1 MNITVTLFSLF
12 HFYTVRNGV
21 LTFPSSLEMDVIDV
35 TSLYE
40 DMSFL
45 RPLSL
50 TDVLSRPAESFPC
63 VVEILEEPHVHSL
76 FRCSW
81 FLELSKRERLIF
93 HRVETTPMVL
103 LSTAKF
109 RKAQQYFLLS
119 HQYGGRFRRQ
129 PREFSCVYELFVASS
144 QAPGLKVSVTRN
156 CEEFEEEGLPALSV
170 GEQLEVVRCV
180 RMDLPKDGGQGQ
192 KRSVDAL
199 LCHRVQELD
208 DGDDDDDDSD
218 EKEEETK
225 HEDVREE
232 VLLLPLYMRGQF
244 VEVLSDTKKYRLRN
258 LSKDFSVPLNVKVV
272 SRDTELRSDPL
283 AGLPCLRTEGSL
295 LEPTIQA
302 SFLHTPTQCFLIP
315 AKWFSMSLT
324 VTEDPLPW
332 SGPQPPE
339 CHMESVIEV
348 TDIFFN
354 EFCKRRY
361 SDVAPPP
368 VPPRKHCPPVARG
381 HRSHHEPDSDR
392 APTKE
397 LSSLTLTVAKK
408 RSPPPPPTV
417 STALCWMK

>member
-1 MNITVTLFSLF
+1 MTLFSLF

-35 TSLYE
+35 TSLYK

-180 RMDLPKDGGQGQ
+180 RMDLPRDGGQGQ

-354 EFCKRRY
+354 EFCKRRN
-361 SDVAPPP
+361 SDAAPPP